1 MIYKTIILQKK
12 KKRKKRTK
20 HLKRSD
26 RLFNSPSQPIG
37 RKKFVLF
44 LNYGGTN
51 HPEELYITGHGI
63 HSDHCV
69 NHCYQESPNKCTQDH
84 HLQARQSKEPT
95 QMHAGQSGRR
105 SLVRFS
111 PRVNLPIHSWV
122 YASTASRGRLQFE
135 VAVRDGFSHGGGY
148 DCCCRYTTLHSVS
161 RKEKHLPN

>member
-1 MIYKTIILQKK
+1 MVIIIDELFGPIPIFSCMIYDIQDQKK

-26 RLFNSPSQPIG
+26 RLFNFPSQPIG
-37 RKKFVLF
+37 PKKFVLF

-84 HLQARQSKEPT
+84 RLQARQSKEPT

-111 PRVNLPIHSWV
+111 PRV
-122 YASTASRGRLQFE
+122 
-135 VAVRDGFSHGGGY
+135 
-148 DCCCRYTTLHSVS
+148 CRYTLVGVRFDSIARTSPV
-161 RKEKHLPN
+161 